1 MYLFLVFLL
10 LFYIKKHLVFF
21 FLFTVFDNV
30 KNKKSLWCFS
40 RSKKQIQS
48 QKQQDQNQKETKTI
62 KKDKFVFNVKN
73 AKNK

>member
-1 MYLFLVFLL
+1 M
-10 LFYIKKHLVFF
+10 VFF
-21 FLFTVFDNV
+21 FDIKKTVKTCLFIVFYGV

-62 KKDKFVFNVKN
+62 KKD
-73 AKNK
+73 